1 MYYRLSSLRIEYSA
15 VIDFFVKNANCFVCI
30 SDESV
35 MGSWIPRCL
44 PLYPILNVYYVVMY
58 IFIQPPRYN
67 GPTKVIAYSE
77 NIFRSIV
84 LDDRTSSKFIVMFDA
99 RWASG
104 IEYVRALFAELS
116 LQYVVNNI

>member
-1 MYYRLSSLRIEYSA
+1 
-15 VIDFFVKNANCFVCI
+15 
-30 SDESV
+30 
-35 MGSWIPRCL
+35 
-44 PLYPILNVYYVVMY
+44 MY

-77 NIFRSIV
+77 NIFRSMI
-84 LDDRTSSKFIVMFDA
+84 LGDRTSSKFVVMFDA

-116 LQYVVNNI
+116 LQYVINKILMNLIGLRMNGQPSFTLI